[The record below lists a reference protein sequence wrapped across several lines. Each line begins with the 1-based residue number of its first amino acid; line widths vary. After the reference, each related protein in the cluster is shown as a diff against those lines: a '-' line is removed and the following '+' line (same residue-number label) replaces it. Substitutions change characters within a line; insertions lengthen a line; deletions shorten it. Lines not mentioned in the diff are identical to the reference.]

1 MTWGAAPDAER
12 GLYADFL
19 DEAAALLDKP
29 ALKEVAG
36 QFRQSARAWHALA
49 DLTLPDDVAPL
60 AEAKALHL
68 KRHKLF
74 VEKGEAALT
83 ELETIRDRQ
92 KALLDEATEAFP
104 MTTAEA
110 AALRQR
116 LAEQVLVI
124 HDLEQKAV
132 EDLQKVMG

>member
-1 MTWGAAPDAER
+1 MN
-12 GLYADFL
+12 ADFL
-19 DEAAALLDKP
+19 EEAAALLDKP
-29 ALKEVAG
+29 ALREVAG

-68 KRHKLF
+68 RRHALF
-74 VEKGEAALT
+74 VEQGEAALP
-83 ELETIRDRQ
+83 ELNALRDRQ
-92 KALLDEATEAFP
+92 KALLTGVTKDFP
-104 MTTAEA
+104 MTAAEA
-110 AALRQR
+110 AALRQK
-116 LAEQVLVI
+116 LAEQVLAI